1 MPGKCTS
8 SFLALL
14 LAALIATAMPTARAQ
29 QSETAG
35 APEALTLPQAVAMA
49 LQHSHKL
56 ALARLSVQDSQEQKR
71 VAQAH
76 FYPKLSN
83 ESNVLHI
90 TQLEGVVI
98 PAGAL
103 SHGTSAGLIPAETLR
118 IDQGADTGYTSGT
131 GLLQPLTQLFKVHA
145 GVRAA
150 DADLRSAQISEQDAE
165 HGIALEVHQLY
176 YNYLIEETRETAA
189 QDAVQA
195 ARVSAQEAEQA
206 VQHGQLLT
214 NVELGSQANLLD
226 KEQEALVTKLQLDD
240 LTLKL
245 DDLLGLPLGTKLALS
260 PSDLGAPPQLP
271 KRADAM
277 KTVLENS
284 PSVLE
289 AQQSVRKA
297 QAGVTAARDAY
308 IPNITGIARY
318 SYQSGLP
325 FFTHNF
331 GTFGA
336 SFTYDLFDGGA
347 REAKLHDAHIKLS
360 MAQTQLAQVE
370 NDVSIELSSAYDQEE
385 QLQQLVNVASMALK
399 AHQDTLRIQQQRV
412 RVKAALPSAEAM
424 AESDVAAAQANLLNA
439 RLSLYLA
446 QNNIA
451 RLLGMVVSN

>member
-195 ARVSAQEAEQA
+195 ARVSAQEAGQA

-424 AESDVAAAQANLLNA
+424 AESDVATAQANLLNA

>member
-131 GLLQPLTQLFKVHA
+131 GLLQPLTQLFKIHA

-195 ARVSAQEAEQA
+195 ARVSAQEAGQA

-424 AESDVAAAQANLLNA
+424 AESDVATAQANLLNA

>member
-1 MPGKCTS
+1 MPGKSIS

-14 LAALIATAMPTARAQ
+14 LAALIATALPSARAQ
-29 QSETAG
+29 QSEPAG

-49 LQHSHKL
+49 LRHSHKL

-71 VAQAH
+71 MAQAH

-195 ARVSAQEAEQA
+195 ARVSAQEAGQA

-271 KRADAM
+271 TRADAM

-424 AESDVAAAQANLLNA
+424 AESDVATAQANLLNA